1 MLLEKRS
8 GKGAGKME
16 LIEGIRQRRSV
27 RAFTSRPLSRD
38 VIKEILSIACC
49 APSAMNT
56 QPWEFVVVSGE
67 RLDRLRAGIVE
78 KLKSGA
84 AMQPDHLVVGWPMKS
99 VYKERQVALAKQ
111 LFKAMDIPR
120 EDKEKRAWWF
130 ERGFRFFDAPA
141 AIIIVSDK
149 ALTEAGP
156 LLDIG
161 AVMQNICLAALQ
173 FGLGTCIE
181 DQIIFVQT
189 CMGNDNA
196 DIFRHHWRSCS
207 LQMTKIVRSAG
218 PQHLEF
224 RAQVC
229 SNYAAIFQSLQNLKV
244 DDASVRVKLS
254 FGSN

>member
-1 MLLEKRS
+1 MLFDKRCR
-8 GKGAGKME
+8 KGVENME
-16 LIEGIRQRRSV
+16 LIEAIQQRKSI
-27 RAFTSRPLSRD
+27 RAFTSKPIPKD
-38 VIKEILSIACC
+38 MIKEILNIACR

-56 QPWEFVVVSGE
+56 QPWEFVVVSGD

-84 AMQPDHLVVGWPMKS
+84 AMQPDHLVVGWPMES
-99 VYKERQVALAKQ
+99 IYKERQVALAKQ

-120 EDKEKRAWWF
+120 EDREKRAWWF

-181 DQIIFVQT
+181 DQGILYPEVLRMHTGIPETKRLIIAIA
-189 CMGNDNA
+189 MGYPDP
-196 DIFRHHWRSCS
+196 D
-207 LQMTKIVRSAG
+207 
-218 PQHLEF
+218 
-224 RAQVC
+224 
-229 SNYAAIFQSLQNLKV
+229 FQANHIHSEREPAENLTTWV
-244 DDASVRVKLS
+244 
-254 FGSN
+254 G